1 MASNEQSSTTA
12 NPRDEASSAAKRRW
26 GSLGLR
32 VRASIMLKS
41 SIIQAKL
48 AEHCDIEYNPED
60 CEITQKRLEQARKNV
75 VQHRTSCT
83 LRDEEK
89 DMLVKEQLCIKRL
102 FLTGSFDDEDEES
115 GLDEIQESKEEEEE
129 KQDVEQGQGG
139 NKQVPQDAARGR
151 GEHSADTASALG
163 DIKAKLM
170 KLKLRSRLDSSN
182 DGVLGVQAEQQEEEE
197 DDDQIDPSLLMM
209 NASVSSSTGRHR
221 SSIILPPTHR
231 RCSKPSTSYRG
242 SEVDEKFVKYNMN
255 MKVAG
260 VMEDEDEEKEMDV
273 ECVDYVRKPN
283 LANIIEEYDAVANH
297 PKYS

>member
-1 MASNEQSSTTA
+1 MMASTA
-12 NPRDEASSAAKRRW
+12 ATRDESSSSAAKRRW

-48 AEHCDIEYNPED
+48 HEKCDIEYKPED

-102 FLTGSFDDEDEES
+102 FLTGSFDDEEEEDES
-115 GLDEIQESKEEEEE
+115 GLDEIQESKEEEEGT
-129 KQDVEQGQGG
+129 VEQHVEGG
-139 NKQVPQDAARGR
+139 NKQVPQDSARGR
-151 GEHSADTASALG
+151 EELSADTKSALG

-231 RCSKPSTSYRG
+231 RCSKPSASYRG

-283 LANIIEEYDAVANH
+283 LANIIEEYDALANH